1 MFLISCILSLQIW
14 LFKMAGDDFIFSYCS
29 TLQQCGVSNQLN
41 LNKEL
46 H

>member
-14 LFKMAGDDFIFSYCS
+14 LFKMAGDDFIFSY
-29 TLQQCGVSNQLN
+29 LQQCGVSNQLN